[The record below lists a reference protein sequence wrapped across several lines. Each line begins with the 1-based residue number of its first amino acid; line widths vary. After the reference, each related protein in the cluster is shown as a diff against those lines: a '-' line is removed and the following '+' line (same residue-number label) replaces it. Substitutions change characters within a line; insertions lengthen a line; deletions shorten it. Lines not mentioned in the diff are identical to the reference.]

1 LKRITVIPSI
11 TPYPETS
18 QLSNVRVPE
27 RGRSLAE
34 SRFARGDQTLRIRI
48 AWSVS
53 TFRGTSRRARERRR
67 LDSAK
72 RAETRVSR
80 FAEAGRWRDAI
91 RDVALSRRG
100 EWIRKWLSRVVK
112 VGTPIHFPYSLR
124 KLRISIYRQGW
135 GVHVEKFLGLGFCYY
150 SL

>member
-1 LKRITVIPSI
+1 LNRITVIPSI

-34 SRFARGDQTLRIRI
+34 SRFARGDQTLRISI

-53 TFRGTSRRARERRR
+53 TFLGTSRRARERRR

-80 FAEAGRWRDAI
+80 LVEAGRWRDAM
-91 RDVALSRRG
+91 RDVALRRSG
-100 EWIRKWLSRVVK
+100 ECERR
-112 VGTPIHFPYSLR
+112 
-124 KLRISIYRQGW
+124 
-135 GVHVEKFLGLGFCYY
+135 
-150 SL
+150 